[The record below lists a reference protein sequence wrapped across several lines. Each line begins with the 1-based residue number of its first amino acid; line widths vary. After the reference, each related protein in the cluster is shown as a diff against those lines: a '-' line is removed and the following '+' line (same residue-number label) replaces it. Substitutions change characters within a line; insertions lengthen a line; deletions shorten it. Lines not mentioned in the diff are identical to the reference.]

1 MTVVLPHRTLPDQM
15 AYLLPTTAPDVWRT
29 AVERAAQLLAPS
41 WNERPTSLQA
51 LSFILLT
58 LSVERQQPPASIP
71 PEAVAEELRTQAEEP
86 QALSRRIDAAGAT
99 AGVLGNGYGPGT
111 LDTLW
116 TGLSSWLEASGD
128 DDAEGHP
135 PAFWTAVGRLYEV
148 IRGLDGADIR
158 ATPVPLPAPGAWTIS
173 VGRHVQ
179 VVTPA
184 SIRAVTCDTCADGEG
199 GALHVDGP
207 AVTFVCAQ
215 GHTTADHRL
224 GVWHVRN
231 ALTHA
236 GMVVGADVAV
246 ERDFLVT
253 SWGYGEQTDPRYLSR
268 FTAAL
273 LA

>member
-1 MTVVLPHRTLPDQM
+1 MTVVLPHRTLPDEM
-15 AYLLPTTAPDVWRT
+15 AYLLPTTAPDVWR
-29 AVERAAQLLAPS
+29 ASVERAAHLLEPS
-41 WNERPTSLQA
+41 WNGRPTNLKA

-71 PEAVAEELRTQAEEP
+71 LEALAEELNAQAEEP

-99 AGVLGNGYGPGT
+99 VGVLGNGYGPGT

-116 TGLSSWLEASGD
+116 TNLSSWLEASD

-135 PAFWTAVGRLYEV
+135 PAFWTAVGRLHEV

-158 ATPVPLPAPGAWTIS
+158 AAPVPLPSPGAWTIS
-173 VGRHVQ
+173 VGRYVQ
-179 VVTPA
+179 VVTPD
-184 SIRAVTCDTCADGEG
+184 SIQAVKCDTCTDGEG
-199 GALHVDGP
+199 GALHMDGP

-236 GMVVGADVAV
+236 GMTVGADVAV

-253 SWGYGEQTDPRYLSR
+253 SRVYGERSDPRYLSR

-273 LA
+273 LV